1 MFEFSYKMYAYK
13 KYVYKRNQRK
23 KQYLERPEK
32 EKE

>member
-1 MFEFSYKMYAYK
+1 MFEFAYKMYAYK

>member
-1 MFEFSYKMYAYK
+1 MFEFSYRMYAYK